1 MPRTLTTRVVQDPSD
16 GFRFLAHLNTEPP
29 DLRVSFDVLGGGRI
43 RARMSGTSVP
53 ALQGTE
59 HKADL
64 NARPD
69 EVHGAAARLCARWK
83 ESFVDFQPVDEQGR
97 ALRHRHRPYASSA
110 DLSAEPEAHLRR
122 TVADLARSGESLLFD
137 TLLRGDD
144 AQTETFRSYLR
155 SALSRDG
162 LRVRFD
168 SDLHLPWPMLCTSDD
183 STEPAADLDAL
194 FARFLGH
201 RHQIEHTGAAYAWL
215 GPPRAPLLRPAVSLN
230 HDPRVGR
237 ATRADDVAKALAADT
252 ACTIRT
258 TYDELVRDFG
268 SADLDEQL
276 TYFWCHG
283 EFLSNDPEPP
293 VLVIRLEDGI
303 PFDGHSVRELRAAHR
318 NSRFRPLVLLN
329 ACHAG
334 ISRANADRAFL
345 GRMLIDHG
353 AEGVLGPQI
362 AMPQAFAAEYA
373 LEFVTRYLRGG
384 ATAGS
389 ITRELARHFATR
401 YRNPLGVAY
410 GLQSGMDARLDRAT
424 EGKT

>member
-1 MPRTLTTRVVQDPSD
+1 
-16 GFRFLAHLNTEPP
+16 
-29 DLRVSFDVLGGGRI
+29 
-43 RARMSGTSVP
+43 MSGTSLP
-53 ALQGTE
+53 SLQGTE

-64 NARPD
+64 SARPE

-83 ESFVDFQPVDEQGR
+83 ERFVDFQPVDEQGR
-97 ALRHRHRPYASSA
+97 ALRVRNRPYASSA
-110 DLSAEPEAHLRR
+110 DLSTEPEDPLRQA
-122 TVADLARSGESLLFD
+122 VSDLARSGESLLFD

-144 AQTETFRSYLR
+144 VQTEAFRSYLR
-155 SALSRDG
+155 SALLRDG

-168 SDLHLPWPMLCTSDD
+168 SDLHLPWSMLCISGD
-183 STEPAADLDAL
+183 SPEPAAGLDTV
-194 FARFLGH
+194 FSRFLGY

-215 GPPRAPLLRPAVSLN
+215 GPRRAPLLQPVVSLN

-237 ATRADDVAKALAADT
+237 ATRADDVAKALAAD
-252 ACTIRT
+252 AKCTIRT

-268 SADLDEQL
+268 DADFDEQL

-283 EFLSNDPEPP
+283 EFLSNEPEPP
-293 VLVIRLEDGI
+293 VLVIRLEDGVS
-303 PFDGHSVRELRAAHR
+303 FDGHSVRELRAAHR
-318 NSRFRPLVLLN
+318 HSSFRPLVLLN

-334 ISRANADRAFL
+334 IIRANADPSFL

-384 ATAGS
+384 VTAGS
-389 ITRELARHFATR
+389 ITNDLARHFATR
-401 YRNPLGVAY
+401 YRNPLGFAY
-410 GLQSGMDARLDRAT
+410 GLHSGMDARLVRAR
-424 EGKT
+424 EGTT

>member
-1 MPRTLTTRVVQDPSD
+1 M
-16 GFRFLAHLNTEPP
+16 
-29 DLRVSFDVLGGGRI
+29 
-43 RARMSGTSVP
+43 
-53 ALQGTE
+53 
-59 HKADL
+59 
-64 NARPD
+64 
-69 EVHGAAARLCARWK
+69 
-83 ESFVDFQPVDEQGR
+83 
-97 ALRHRHRPYASSA
+97 
-110 DLSAEPEAHLRR
+110 
-122 TVADLARSGESLLFD
+122 
-137 TLLRGDD
+137 RGDD
-144 AQTETFRSYLR
+144 VQTETFRSYLR

-168 SDLHLPWPMLCTSDD
+168 SDLHLPWPMLCTSDG

-215 GPPRAPLLRPAVSLN
+215 GPPRAPLLQPAVSLN

-237 ATRADDVAKALAADT
+237 ATRADDVAKALAADAT
-252 ACTIRT
+252 CTIRT

-268 SADLDEQL
+268 NADLDEQL

-283 EFLSNDPEPP
+283 EFLSNEPEPP

-353 AEGVLGPQI
+353 AVGVLGPQI

-389 ITRELARHFATR
+389 ITRELARQFATR
-401 YRNPLGVAY
+401 YRNPLGFAY
-410 GLQSGMDARLDRAT
+410 GLQCGMDARLDRAT
-424 EGKT
+424 EGNT